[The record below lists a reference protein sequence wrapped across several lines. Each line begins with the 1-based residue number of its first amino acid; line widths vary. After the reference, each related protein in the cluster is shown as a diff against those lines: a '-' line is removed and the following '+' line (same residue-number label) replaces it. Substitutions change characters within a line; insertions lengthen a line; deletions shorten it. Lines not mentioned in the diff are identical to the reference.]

1 MLLRFAYEVQHRLPF
16 NISPSTVPD
25 DRLVELVEGPEAL
38 PPGKALDLGCGPG
51 RNSVY
56 LAEHG
61 WDVTGVELVG
71 HAVRRAR
78 RRAAKAG
85 VRLRVVHGDV
95 TRLAAI
101 GVGGGYSLVVDA
113 GCYHALPV
121 ELRPGY
127 VREVTAAAAP
137 DALMVLVAFEQQNT
151 KGWDVSQDEVV
162 SGFTAWKVTACAP
175 VPVAE
180 IVRYVDGPAFA
191 KRPLVN
197 GTYRARRYELRR
209 LPNTD

>member
-1 MLLRFAYEVQHRLPF
+1 MLLRLAYEVQHRLPF

-25 DRLVELVEGPEAL
+25 DRLVQLVEGPGAL
-38 PPGKALDLGCGPG
+38 PPGRALDLGCGPG

-56 LAEHG
+56 LARNG

-78 RRAAKAG
+78 RRAADARVA
-85 VRLRVVHGDV
+85 VRFLHGDV
-95 TRLAAI
+95 TKLSEL

-121 ELRPGY
+121 ELRADY

-137 DALMVLVAFEQQNT
+137 GALMILIAFEQQNT
-151 KGWDVSQDEVV
+151 KGWDVSEDEVA
-162 SGFTAWKVTACAP
+162 SAFTGWEITSRAA

-209 LPNTD
+209 STTSA